1 MKRFSIIL
9 CAVCCL
15 LASCKNSGGKLM
27 PSISGKAGEVLVV
40 IENADWNG
48 ELGEEVRSVL
58 EDEYPYL
65 PLIEPLY
72 SLIHVSHGGF
82 VEMFQVH
89 RNIIFFDINPQV
101 QKTGLTLVRD
111 KWSAPQTIIN
121 IAAYTAEDAKAI
133 FEENKDLI
141 IRTLE
146 QAERDRVVRN
156 TYLYE
161 NRDIHSQVSEVFGGS
176 IHAPSGYQLRKLSRN
191 FAWIEYDTRNYTQGI
206 FIYSYPVEGNDLQCE
221 NIIRKRDQI
230 LKANVPGPD
239 EGTYMQTAAFWKPTT
254 EYIKYRGREFAQTH
268 GQWEVDKAFMGGP
281 FVSHSFY
288 SKDGTEV
295 IVLEAWVFAPKSNKR
310 GIFRQV
316 ESVLYSWDWKKDE

>member
-1 MKRFSIIL
+1 
-9 CAVCCL
+9 
-15 LASCKNSGGKLM
+15 M

-40 IENADWNG
+40 IENADWNA

-161 NRDIHSQVSEVFGGS
+161 NATYTAKCQRCSVAPFTHLPDISCASFR
-176 IHAPSGYQLRKLSRN
+176 ATSR
-191 FAWIEYDTRNYTQGI
+191 G
-206 FIYSYPVEGNDLQCE
+206 
-221 NIIRKRDQI
+221 
-230 LKANVPGPD
+230 
-239 EGTYMQTAAFWKPTT
+239 
-254 EYIKYRGREFAQTH
+254 
-268 GQWEVDKAFMGGP
+268 
-281 FVSHSFY
+281 
-288 SKDGTEV
+288 
-295 IVLEAWVFAPKSNKR
+295 
-310 GIFRQV
+310 
-316 ESVLYSWDWKKDE
+316 

>member
-1 MKRFSIIL
+1 M
-9 CAVCCL
+9 
-15 LASCKNSGGKLM
+15 
-27 PSISGKAGEVLVV
+27 
-40 IENADWNG
+40 
-48 ELGEEVRSVL
+48 
-58 EDEYPYL
+58 
-65 PLIEPLY
+65 
-72 SLIHVSHGGF
+72 
-82 VEMFQVH
+82 
-89 RNIIFFDINPQV
+89 
-101 QKTGLTLVRD
+101 
-111 KWSAPQTIIN
+111 
-121 IAAYTAEDAKAI
+121 
-133 FEENKDLI
+133 
-141 IRTLE
+141 
-146 QAERDRVVRN
+146 VRN
-156 TYLYE
+156 TYLDE